1 MHDAGAGNDYTLF
14 VGIDIAAKTFTARWL
29 AAGGPATRPLILA
42 QTAEG
47 FATLR
52 ARRLAGGADA
62 ATILVVM
69 EATGPYWMAL
79 ATDLAQAGFAV
90 SVINPKQAHDFAKAL
105 LKHAKTDAV
114 DAQTLAELGALLRPA
129 RWTPPPR
136 VYTELAQRLAER
148 EALVSMRQ
156 QVRSQHHALL
166 QRPVVIASVR
176 ARQEEL
182 IAALDGQIAA
192 VEAELEA
199 ALRQDETWAAAA
211 QRRLSITGIGLLTT
225 VCLLVT
231 TLNFTATSSPE
242 AATGYAGLV
251 PRPEESGTSVR
262 RRARIGH
269 SGNRQ
274 LRTALY
280 LATLSAARHNPTIR
294 ATYQRLR
301 AAGKPEKVA
310 RCAAARKLLRIAW
323 AVARKGEAFDP
334 HYAQRPHQRTVA

>member
-1 MHDAGAGNDYTLF
+1 MQGAESGRHYTLF
-14 VGIDIAAKTFTARWL
+14 VGVDIAAKTFTARWL
-29 AAGGPATRPLILA
+29 AAGGHATRPLTLA

-47 FATLR
+47 FAALR
-52 ARRLAGGADA
+52 ARLLGTGAAAGEA
-62 ATILVVM
+62 LVVL
-69 EATGPYWMAL
+69 EATGSYWMAL

-90 SVINPKQAHDFAKAL
+90 SVINPKQARDFARAL
-105 LKHAKTDAV
+105 LKHAKTDAL
-114 DAQTLAELGALLRPA
+114 DAETLAQLGAMLRPG

-148 EALVSMRQ
+148 DALVSMRQ
-156 QVRSQHHALL
+156 QVRNQHHALL
-166 QRPVVIASVR
+166 QHPVVIASVR

-182 IAALDGQIAA
+182 IATLDGQIAA

-199 ALRQDETWAAAA
+199 ALRQDEAWAAAA
-211 QRRLSITGIGLLTT
+211 ERLLGITGIGLLTA

-231 TLNFTATSSPE
+231 TLNFSATASPD
-242 AATGYAGLV
+242 AATGYAGLA

-269 SGNRQ
+269 GGNHR

-280 LATLSAARHNPTIR
+280 LATLSAARHNPAVR

-323 AVARKGEAFDP
+323 AVARKGEPFDP
-334 HYAQRPHQRTVA
+334 DHERRRRAAA